1 MSGDRMKN
9 NEFNDI
15 ELFVKSLISEMDTYK
30 TPVTVYGYI
39 DCIQSILGALLNEY
53 NLDAASIDLDC
64 MTDDI
69 YELVIDTEFMVY
81 VSPVEKNQDK
91 YNEQYDYGS
100 LYIDSELPV
109 HFVNY
114 IDQCGYDYQLFI
126 IEDLGEYKPQLE
138 PHEYE
143 GEGDL
148 ALATFDIGIPGVCLM
163 YDPLSENT
171 WKFIVDKTG
180 DE

>member
-1 MSGDRMKN
+1 MSGDCMEN
-9 NEFNDI
+9 NEFNDV
-15 ELFVKSLISEMDTYK
+15 ELFVDSLILDMDTYK
-30 TPVTVYGYI
+30 TPTTVYGYI

-69 YELVIDTEFMVY
+69 YELVIDSEFMVY
-81 VSPVEKNQDK
+81 VSPVEKNQDE
-91 YNEQYDYGS
+91 YNEQYDYGF

-114 IDQCGYDYQLFI
+114 IDQCGYDYQLFS
-126 IEDLGEYKPQLE
+126 IEDLGESDSQIE
-138 PHEYE
+138 PHEHDE
-143 GEGDL
+143 EGDL
-148 ALATFDIGIPGVCLM
+148 VLATFDTGIPGICLM
-163 YDPLSENT
+163 YDSLSENT
-171 WKFIVDKTG
+171 WKFVVDKTG